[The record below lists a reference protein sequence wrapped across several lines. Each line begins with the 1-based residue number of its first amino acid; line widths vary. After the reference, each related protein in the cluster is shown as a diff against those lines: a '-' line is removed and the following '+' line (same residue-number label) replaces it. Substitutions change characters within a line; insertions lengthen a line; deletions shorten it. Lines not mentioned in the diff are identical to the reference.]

1 MKGTE
6 DWIYQD
12 DKLLIKVIRSHQA
25 LSVQVHPDDA
35 YAAAHENGSLENY
48 LVKYPVAR
56 GDVIDIPAGTIHA
69 IGGGCTILEV
79 QQNSGLT
86 YRLYD
91 YKRLDA
97 EGKPRELHLSK
108 ALDVAKLTPA
118 ENLTGLPFQN
128 EFFAVEMDGNTI
140 RVYAK

>member
-1 MKGTE
+1 M
-6 DWIYQD
+6 
-12 DKLLIKVIRSHQA
+12 
-25 LSVQVHPDDA
+25 QVHPDDA

-86 YRLYD
+86 
-91 YKRLDA
+91 
-97 EGKPRELHLSK
+97 
-108 ALDVAKLTPA
+108 
-118 ENLTGLPFQN
+118 GLPFQN